1 MSKIGIDVEANI
13 SKAKKDLQSL
23 DKEVKNLQKTASGFS
38 MGGLG
43 VDKLGD
49 LGKFTDIKGLVRG
62 GLGRLGGMSLS
73 GLGGGAMAAG
83 GIAAAGQPLLGH
95 GIAI

>member
-1 MSKIGIDVEANI
+1 MPNRG
-13 SKAKKDLQSL
+13 
-23 DKEVKNLQKTASGFS
+23 GFS

-43 VDKLGD
+43 VDKLED

-73 GLGGGAMAAG
+73 G
-83 GIAAAGQPLLGH
+83 
-95 GIAI
+95 